1 MKMIHSMTAFSR
13 QEGDTEK
20 GRLTWEL
27 RSVNHRFSEVSL
39 RLPEEL
45 RFLEP
50 KIRERIAKR
59 IKRGKIDANLRLQA
73 VVQSVSDEQA
83 ALEIDTDLVAQLAH
97 VTREIDQLL
106 YNAAPVNALD
116 VLQWP
121 GVLKAPGKNTE
132 QLAADTLALLDTALT
147 DLLDSRAREGEK
159 LKAVIEARCTAI
171 DAQVKIVI
179 KRLPEILQAARERL
193 EKRLAEIRE
202 ELDPARLEQEVVIL
216 LNKADVDEE
225 IERLKAHI
233 DEVRRV
239 LEQDEPVGRRLDFL
253 MQELNREANT
263 LGSKSVHTD
272 TTAVSVEL
280 KVLIEQM
287 REQIQNIE

>member
-1 MKMIHSMTAFSR
+1 MIYSMTAFSR
-13 QEGDTEK
+13 QEEDTDN
-20 GRLTWEL
+20 GRLVWEL

-50 KIRERIAKR
+50 QIRERVANR
-59 IKRGKIDANLRLQA
+59 INRGKIDATLRYQEGPA
-73 VVQSVSDEQA
+73 TDQPMEVDM
-83 ALEIDTDLVAQLAH
+83 ALVGKLAH
-97 VTREIDQLL
+97 ITREIDQIV
-106 YNAAPVNALD
+106 YNPSPVNAIEI
-116 VLQWP
+116 LQWP
-121 GVLKAPGKNTE
+121 GVLQAQQKNIDKLST
-132 QLAADTLALLDTALT
+132 DTLALLDTALN
-147 DLLDSRAREGEK
+147 DLLETRAREGEK
-159 LKAVIEARCTAI
+159 LRAVVEARCDAI
-171 DAQVKIVI
+171 DEQVKVVEE
-179 KRLPEILQAARERL
+179 RLPAIMQATRGRL
-193 EKRLAEIRE
+193 ENRLAEIRDE
-202 ELDPARLEQEVVIL
+202 VDPNRLEQEVVL
-216 LNKADVDEE
+216 LINKADVDEE
-225 IERLKAHI
+225 IERLKAHV

-239 LEQDEPVGRRLDFL
+239 LQQGGPVGRRLDFL

>member
-1 MKMIHSMTAFSR
+1 MIYSMTAFSR
-13 QEGDTEK
+13 QEGDTEN
-20 GRLTWEL
+20 GHLVWEL

-50 KIRERIAKR
+50 KIREQVAKR
-59 IKRGKIDANLRLQA
+59 IKRGKIDATLRFQTTN
-73 VVQSVSDEQA
+73 QSAEDNEPP
-83 ALEIDTDLVAQLAH
+83 ALEIDKALVETLAH

-106 YNAAPVNALD
+106 YNAAPINALEI
-116 VLQWP
+116 LQWP
-121 GVLKAPGKNTE
+121 GVLKAPEKNTQ
-132 QLAADTLALLDTALT
+132 QLVADAQVLLESALV

-159 LKAVIEARCTAI
+159 LKAVIEARCAAI
-171 DAQVKIVI
+171 DVQVKIVTE
-179 KRLPEILQAARERL
+179 RLPEILRATRERL
-193 EKRLAEIRE
+193 EKRLAEIQG
-202 ELDPARLEQEVVIL
+202 ELDPARLEQEVVLL

-225 IERLKAHI
+225 IERLKAHV

-239 LEQDEPVGRRLDFL
+239 LAQDEPVGRRLDFL

>member
-1 MKMIHSMTAFSR
+1 MIYSMTAFSR
-13 QEGDTEK
+13 QEGDTEN
-20 GRLTWEL
+20 GHLVWEL

-50 KIRERIAKR
+50 KIREQVAKR
-59 IKRGKIDANLRLQA
+59 IKRGKIDATLRFQTTN
-73 VVQSVSDEQA
+73 QSADKSPSLEVDK
-83 ALEIDTDLVAQLAH
+83 ALVEKLAH

-106 YNAAPVNALD
+106 YNAAPINALE

-121 GVLKAPGKNTE
+121 GVLKAPEKNTR
-132 QLAADTLALLDTALT
+132 QLVADAQALLEAALV

-159 LKAVIEARCTAI
+159 LKAVIEARCAAI
-171 DAQVKIVI
+171 DAQMKIVTE
-179 KRLPEILQAARERL
+179 RLPEILRATRERL
-193 EKRLAEIRE
+193 EKRLAEIQG
-202 ELDPARLEQEVVIL
+202 ELDPARLEQEVVLL

-225 IERLKAHI
+225 IERLKAHV

-239 LEQDEPVGRRLDFL
+239 LTQDEPVGRRLDFL

-263 LGSKSVHTD
+263 LGSKSVH
-272 TTAVSVEL
+272 
-280 KVLIEQM
+280 
-287 REQIQNIE
+287 

>member
-1 MKMIHSMTAFSR
+1 MIHSMTAFSR
-13 QEGDTEK
+13 QEGDTEN

-45 RFLEP
+45 RSLEP
-50 KIRERIAKR
+50 KIREQIAKR
-59 IKRGKIDANLRLQA
+59 IKRGKIDAALRFQTTDHLA
-73 VVQSVSDEQA
+73 SNEPAS
-83 ALEIDTDLVAQLAH
+83 LEIDKALVEKLAH
-97 VTREIDQLL
+97 VSREIDQLL
-106 YNAAPVNALD
+106 YSAAPINALEI
-116 VLQWP
+116 LQWP
-121 GVLKAPGKNTE
+121 GVLTVPEKNTQ
-132 QLAADTLALLDTALT
+132 QLASNALALLETALT

-159 LKAVIEARCTAI
+159 LKAVIETRCTAI
-171 DAQVKIVI
+171 DAQVKIVTE
-179 KRLPEILQAARERL
+179 RLPTILQAARERL
-193 EKRLAEIRE
+193 ENRLAEIRD
-202 ELDPARLEQEVVIL
+202 ELDPARLEQEMVLL

-225 IERLKAHI
+225 IERLKAHV

-239 LEQDEPVGRRLDFL
+239 LTQDEPVGRRLDFL
-253 MQELNREANT
+253 MQELNRETNT

>member
-1 MKMIHSMTAFSR
+1 MIYSMTAFSR
-13 QEGDTEK
+13 QESDTEN
-20 GRLTWEL
+20 GHLVWEL

-50 KIRERIAKR
+50 KIREQVAKR
-59 IKRGKIDANLRLQA
+59 IKRGKIDATLRFQA
-73 VVQSVSDEQA
+73 TNQSAEDNEPP
-83 ALEIDTDLVAQLAH
+83 ALEIDKALVETLAH

-106 YNAAPVNALD
+106 YNAAPINALEI
-116 VLQWP
+116 LQWP
-121 GVLKAPGKNTE
+121 GVLKAPEKNTQ
-132 QLAADTLALLDTALT
+132 QLVADAQVLLESALV

-159 LKAVIEARCTAI
+159 LKAVIEARCAAI
-171 DAQVKIVI
+171 DVQVKIVTE
-179 KRLPEILQAARERL
+179 RLPEILRATRERL
-193 EKRLAEIRE
+193 EKRLAEIQG
-202 ELDPARLEQEVVIL
+202 ELDPARLEQEVVLL

-225 IERLKAHI
+225 IERLKAHV

-239 LEQDEPVGRRLDFL
+239 LAQDEPVGRRLDFL

>member
-13 QEGDTEK
+13 QEGDTEN
-20 GRLTWEL
+20 GRLSWEL

-39 RLPEEL
+39 RLPEDL
-45 RFLEP
+45 RFLEA
-50 KIRERIAKR
+50 KIREQIAKQ
-59 IKRGKIDANLRLQA
+59 IKRGKVDASLRF
-73 VVQSVSDEQA
+73 QSAGQMVDAESPP
-83 ALEIDTDLVAQLAH
+83 LEIDKVLVEKLAH
-97 VTREIDQLL
+97 ITREVDQLL
-106 YNAAPVNALD
+106 YNAAPINALE

-121 GVLKAPGKNTE
+121 GVLKSPEKNTE
-132 QLAADTLALLDTALT
+132 QLAADAQALLDTALT
-147 DLLDSRAREGEK
+147 ELLESRAREGEK
-159 LKAVIEARCTAI
+159 LKAVIEARCDAI
-171 DAQVKIVI
+171 DAQVDIVSE
-179 KRLPEILQAARERL
+179 RLPEILQATRERL
-193 EKRLAEIRE
+193 ETRLGELRE
-202 ELDPARLEQEVVIL
+202 ELDPARLEQEVVLL

-225 IERLKAHI
+225 IERLKAHVA
-233 DEVRRV
+233 EVRRV
-239 LEQDEPVGRRLDFL
+239 LTQDEPVGRRLDFL

>member
-1 MKMIHSMTAFSR
+1 MTAFSR
-13 QEGDTEK
+13 QEGDTEN
-20 GRLTWEL
+20 GHLVWEL

-50 KIRERIAKR
+50 KIREQVAKC
-59 IKRGKIDANLRLQA
+59 IKRGKIDATLRFQTTN
-73 VVQSVSDEQA
+73 QSVDNESP
-83 ALEIDTDLVAQLAH
+83 ALEIDKALVEKLAH

-106 YNAAPVNALD
+106 YNAAPINALEI
-116 VLQWP
+116 LQWP
-121 GVLKAPGKNTE
+121 GVLKAPEKNTQ
-132 QLAADTLALLDTALT
+132 QLVADAQVLLEAALV

-159 LKAVIEARCTAI
+159 LKAVIEARCVAI
-171 DAQVKIVI
+171 DAQVKIVTE
-179 KRLPEILQAARERL
+179 RLPEILRATRERL
-193 EKRLAEIRE
+193 EKRLAEIQG
-202 ELDPARLEQEVVIL
+202 ELDPARLEQEVVLL

-225 IERLKAHI
+225 IERLKAHV

-239 LEQDEPVGRRLDFL
+239 LTQDEPVGRRLDFL

>member
-1 MKMIHSMTAFSR
+1 MIHSMTAFSR
-13 QEGDTEK
+13 QEADTEK
-20 GRLTWEL
+20 GHLVWEL

-39 RLPEEL
+39 RLPEDL
-45 RFLEP
+45 RSLEP
-50 KIRERIAKR
+50 KIREQIAKS
-59 IKRGKIDANLRLQA
+59 INRGKVDANLRFQA
-73 VVQSVSDEQA
+73 AVQSVDGSEQA
-83 ALEIDTDLVAQLAH
+83 LLDIDTDMVEKLAH
-97 VTREIDQLL
+97 ATREIDQLL

-121 GVLKAPGKNTE
+121 GVLKPPEKNTE
-132 QLAADTLALLDTALT
+132 QLAGDALALLATALS
-147 DLLDSRAREGEK
+147 DLRDSRSREGEK
-159 LKAVIEARCTAI
+159 LKAVIMARCSAI
-171 DAQVKIVI
+171 ETQVNIVTE
-179 KRLPEILQAARERL
+179 RLPEILQATRERL
-193 EKRLAEIRE
+193 EKRLAEIRD
-202 ELDPARLEQEVVIL
+202 ELDPARLEQEVVLL

-233 DEVRRV
+233 EEVRRV
-239 LEQDEPVGRRLDFL
+239 LTQDEPVGRRLDFL

>member
-1 MKMIHSMTAFSR
+1 MIHSMTAFSR
-13 QEGDTEK
+13 QEGDTEN
-20 GRLTWEL
+20 GHLVWEL

-50 KIRERIAKR
+50 KIREQVAKR
-59 IKRGKIDANLRLQA
+59 IKRGKIDAALRFQTTGRA
-73 VVQSVSDEQA
+73 DNESPP
-83 ALEIDTDLVAQLAH
+83 LEIDKALVEKLAH

-106 YNAAPVNALD
+106 YNAAPINALE

-121 GVLKAPGKNTE
+121 GVLKVPEKNTQ
-132 QLAADTLALLDTALT
+132 QLAADAQALLETALA
-147 DLLDSRAREGEK
+147 DLLDARAREGEK
-159 LKAVIEARCTAI
+159 LKAVIEARCAAI
-171 DAQVKIVI
+171 DAQI
-179 KRLPEILQAARERL
+179 KTVVARLPAILQATRERL
-193 EKRLAEIRE
+193 EKRLAEIQG
-202 ELDPARLEQEVVIL
+202 ELDPARLEQEVVLL

-225 IERLKAHI
+225 IERLKAHV

-239 LEQDEPVGRRLDFL
+239 LAQGGPIGRRLDFL

-263 LGSKSVHTD
+263 LGSKSVHAD
-272 TTAVSVEL
+272 TTIVSVEL